1 MKARKRKG
9 IDLRRIDS
17 YNRRMRHEKSGSY
30 FQFIDHKQDIKLFG
44 VRCRMRRKADDMIWH
59 LHLIKWR
66 KANNEESQTSS
77 AFEY

>member
-1 MKARKRKG
+1 MKARKAKG
-9 IDLRRIDS
+9 IHLRRIDA

-66 KANNEESQTSS
+66 KTNNEEAQNERSHQH
-77 AFEY
+77 